1 MPIEERDSSLRP
13 NMGRMGE
20 PAKWGNRVAFGDVGI
35 AIRIR
40 SAAMRLAF
48 ALLCSAGCATPS
60 EYTTDR
66 PPPPPPRV
74 FAKPP
79 GLSAPPT
86 VEIVRTSAS
95 VPAEPATASVP
106 ATLGP
111 EDAIRFALQNNPML
125 AAVRHQR
132 GFAQGAVVIA
142 QTYPYNPVL
151 QVFQMGVSGP
161 KGADITN
168 HNFNETTMRLDLE
181 IRGQGRHRR
190 SAAEAGVT
198 RTEWD
203 IATQELLVMVA
214 TNRAFNTVVYRQR
227 KLRVLEETV
236 ALNEQVVE
244 QVKKLVDLGRLR
256 PADLVVA
263 RTELDTARA
272 QLGQGKTALS
282 FARADLRRQ
291 FGTFDDSFE
300 VKGEL
305 DLPVQTTEFDM
316 YARAALERRPDLQS
330 RRLMV
335 AEAQARLRL
344 QIADRY
350 GNPSIGPAFEYDDS
364 SSSFLGMWLFTP
376 IPVLNTRKGEIMQ
389 AKATVARTIA
399 EVHQFEVQS
408 AQDVQAAL
416 MRLAEA
422 RKWADSYKAD
432 VLPSLR
438 KADENM
444 RKLLD
449 QNEPGVDVL
458 KVIGVQR
465 NYLRAFDAYLD
476 AQFEVSQARADL
488 AAAVG
493 DPAIAVGLF
502 TPVEKPSAPFP
513 TPNPP
518 GDSPAKLPVPML
530 TPAPAKNKP

>member
-1 MPIEERDSSLRP
+1 
-13 NMGRMGE
+13 MGE
-20 PAKWGNRVAFGDVGI
+20 PAKRGNRVTIGNIRI
-35 AIRIR
+35 AIGTRI
-40 SAAMRLAF
+40 AAKRLAF
-48 ALLCSAGCATPS
+48 ALLFLSGCATPS
-60 EYTTDR
+60 EYTPDR
-66 PPPPPPRV
+66 PLPPPPRV
-74 FAKPP
+74 SAKPP
-79 GLSAPPT
+79 GPEAPPT

-95 VPAEPATASVP
+95 VPAEPAKGSVP
-106 ATLGP
+106 TTLGP

-125 AAVRHQR
+125 AAVREQR
-132 GFAQGAVVIA
+132 GFARGAVVIA
-142 QTYPYNPVL
+142 HTYPFNPVI
-151 QVFQMGVSGP
+151 QVFQLGVSGP
-161 KGADITN
+161 KSAGITN

-181 IRGQGRHRR
+181 LRGQGRHRR
-190 SAAEAGVT
+190 AAAEAGVT

-203 IATQELLVMVA
+203 IATQELLVMIA
-214 TNRAFNTVVYRQR
+214 TDRAFNTVIYRQR
-227 KLRVLEETV
+227 KLQVLVDTV
-236 ALNEQVVE
+236 ALNEQVVD

-263 RTELDTARA
+263 RTELDAARA
-272 QLGQGKTALS
+272 QLGQGKTALA

-300 VKGEL
+300 VKGDLEL
-305 DLPVQTTEFDM
+305 PAPTTEFDE
-316 YARAALERRPDLQS
+316 YARVALERRPDIQS
-330 RRLMV
+330 RKMMV

-364 SSSFLGMWLFTP
+364 SSSLIGMWFFGP

-389 AKATVARTIA
+389 AQATVARITA

-422 RKWADSYKAD
+422 RKWADSYKAE

-449 QNEPGVDVL
+449 QNEPGVDVI

-488 AAAVG
+488 SAAVG

-502 TPVEKPSAPFP
+502 TPSEKPSAPLP
-513 TPNPP
+513 TPEAP
-518 GDSPAKLPVPML
+518 GKSSAKLPIPKL
-530 TPAPAKNKP
+530 SPAPAKNKP